1 MGMFWILVLL
11 IGIEEYLLTILLISC
26 GAGFLG
32 SLIGI
37 GGGVII
43 VPVLT
48 IVYGIPLQYALGA
61 SIISVIATSSGSASA
76 YLREKI
82 TNLRIG
88 TFLLIATTFGA
99 VLGAIA
105 TLSLIR
111 SGFEWLILFVFGFVL
126 IYSSYNVYKKGRA
139 GLKSNRSLANQEPN
153 QLAELLDLKGEYYD
167 EVRRENVTYE
177 AAHVIPGFSVMFIAG
192 IFSGLLGIGSG
203 ALKVL
208 GMDTLMKLP
217 FKVSTTTSNLMIG
230 VTAVASAGIYYI
242 QGFINPLLAAPI
254 AFGVVL
260 GSIVGTKIL
269 VRSKPSSLRFLFVI
283 ILLVLGLEMIQR
295 GLQRL

>member
-1 MGMFWILVLL
+1 M
-11 IGIEEYLLTILLISC
+11 IGITEYLVTIMLISI
-26 GAGFLG
+26 GAGILG

-37 GGGVII
+37 GGGVVI

-48 IVYGIPLQYALGA
+48 VLYGVPLQYAVGA

-76 YLREKI
+76 YLKERI

-88 TFLLIATTFGA
+88 TFLLTATTTGAILGA
-99 VLGAIA
+99 VA
-105 TLSLIR
+105 TLFLIR
-111 SGFEWLILFVFGFVL
+111 SGYEWLILLVFGIVL
-126 IYSSYNVYKKGRA
+126 IYSSYNVFRKGMA
-139 GLKSNRSLANQEPN
+139 GLRSAVSLANKEPSK
-153 QLAELLDLKGEYYD
+153 LAESLNLQGEYYD
-167 EVRRENVTYE
+167 EVRREHISY
-177 AAHVIPGFSVMFIAG
+177 AATNVIPGFSVMFIAG

-230 VTAVASAGIYYI
+230 VTAAASASIYYT
-242 QGFINPLLAAPI
+242 QGYINPLLAAPI

-260 GSIVGTKIL
+260 GSIIGTKIL
-269 VRSKPSSLRFLFVI
+269 VRTKPASLRFLFVA
-283 ILLVLGLEMIQR
+283 ILLVLGVEMIQR
-295 GLQRL
+295 GIFQS

>member
-1 MGMFWILVLL
+1 M
-11 IGIEEYLLTILLISC
+11 LISI
-26 GAGFLG
+26 GAGILG

-37 GGGVII
+37 GGGVVI

-48 IVYGIPLQYALGA
+48 VLYGVPLQYAVGA

-76 YLREKI
+76 YLKERI

-88 TFLLIATTFGA
+88 TFLLTATTTGAILGA
-99 VLGAIA
+99 VA
-105 TLSLIR
+105 TLFLIR
-111 SGFEWLILFVFGFVL
+111 SGYEWLILLVFGIVL
-126 IYSSYNVYKKGRA
+126 IYSSYNVFRKGMA
-139 GLKSNRSLANQEPN
+139 GLRSAKSLANKEPSK
-153 QLAELLDLKGEYYD
+153 LAESLNLWGEYYD
-167 EVRRENVTYE
+167 EVRREHINY
-177 AAHVIPGFSVMFIAG
+177 AATNVIPGFSVMFIAG

-230 VTAVASAGIYYI
+230 VTAAASASIYYT
-242 QGFINPLLAAPI
+242 QGYINPLLAAPI

-260 GSIVGTKIL
+260 GSIIGTKIL
-269 VRSKPSSLRFLFVI
+269 VRTKPASLRFLFVA
-283 ILLVLGLEMIQR
+283 ILLVLGVEMIQR
-295 GLQRL
+295 GIFQS

>member
-1 MGMFWILVLL
+1 M
-11 IGIEEYLLTILLISC
+11 IGITEYLVTIMLISI
-26 GAGFLG
+26 GAGILG

-37 GGGVII
+37 GGGVVI

-48 IVYGIPLQYALGA
+48 VLYGVPLQYAVGA

-76 YLREKI
+76 YLKERI

-88 TFLLIATTFGA
+88 TFLLTATTTGAILGA
-99 VLGAIA
+99 VA
-105 TLSLIR
+105 TLFLIR
-111 SGFEWLILFVFGFVL
+111 SGYEWLILLVFGIVL
-126 IYSSYNVYKKGRA
+126 IYSSYNVFRKGMA
-139 GLKSNRSLANQEPN
+139 GLRSAKSLANKEPSK
-153 QLAELLDLKGEYYD
+153 LAESLNLWGEYYD
-167 EVRRENVTYE
+167 EVRREHINY
-177 AAHVIPGFSVMFIAG
+177 AATNVIPGFSVMFIAG

-230 VTAVASAGIYYI
+230 VTAAASASIYYT
-242 QGFINPLLAAPI
+242 QGYINPLLAAPI

-260 GSIVGTKIL
+260 GSIIGTKIL
-269 VRSKPSSLRFLFVI
+269 VRTKPASLRFLFVA
-283 ILLVLGLEMIQR
+283 ILLVLGVEMIQR
-295 GLQRL
+295 GIFQS

>member
-1 MGMFWILVLL
+1 M
-11 IGIEEYLLTILLISC
+11 LISI

-32 SLIGI
+32 SLVGI

-48 IVYGIPLQYALGA
+48 IVYGIPLQYTLGA

-76 YLREKI
+76 YLKEKI

-88 TFLLIATTFGA
+88 TFLLAATTTGA

-105 TLSLIR
+105 TLFLIR
-111 SGFEWLILFVFGFVL
+111 SGFEWLILLVFGIVL
-126 IYSSYNVYKKGRA
+126 MYSAYNVYKKGRA
-139 GLKSNRSLANQEPN
+139 GLKTNRSLANLQPN
-153 QLAELLDLKGEYYD
+153 RIAEFLGLKGEYYD
-167 EVRRENVTYE
+167 EVRKENVSYE
-177 AAHVIPGFSVMFIAG
+177 ATNVLPGLSVMFIAG

-260 GSIVGTKIL
+260 GSVLGTKIL
-269 VRSKPSSLRFLFVI
+269 VRSKPSSLRFLFVG
-283 ILLVLGLEMIQR
+283 ILLILGIEMIQR
-295 GLQRL
+295 AVLG